1 MKTLKNEQPGK
12 KSSAVASDPRGGT
25 RRAEPSRYVSIRYLA
40 IAAAVAG
47 SLLSASRSPAACNQP
62 PVPGPGQTV
71 TWRAANS
78 PFQLCSDLTIPATG
92 TVLVEPGVT
101 VGLQAHTIIVDGTF
115 NVQGSS
121 TSHVIFSDTTIF
133 PPAVTLD
140 GGTIIMTFADFAGQL
155 RSGPGSMTLSDC
167 TFTGPN
173 GVIFGLD
180 IFLPSNPPVISLT
193 RCSFINSFMTLTDS
207 YLVLTDST
215 FSNSSATAL
224 RGYARVQGTNVFNGA
239 PLNIIRE
246 IIQSVQPLSIDGV
259 QATSVAAGGGLSLSG
274 GDFFLGSQ
282 NLLQNNLYPVD
293 IEGGL
298 VPGSTVPLTG
308 NTNNLIWAHD
318 GGAGPVARWS
328 NLGLPYLVNASINGG
343 GTLTI
348 DPGVT
353 VLFDPQPTGFAGL
366 NFVST
371 RRLICHGLPDNPI
384 TFAGVTAGNN
394 WNGLLFQTNSTEGNY
409 LNFVT
414 VDDAQFAV
422 SVSDSFFEVNNSLL
436 QSNQVGINT
445 NTFGFANVSKTQLFD
460 NGIGAQVT
468 ALGGLVLSGPD
479 LLPNW
484 FEGNGTG
491 VSNSGSTIPAELNY
505 WGSPTG
511 PTNPGNPGGMGDV
524 ITGSVD
530 FLPFLTAAP
539 DIAKTPP
546 IVSLVPLGNSWYGID
561 TITRPPEFVVQ
572 PGEKL
577 ILNWSLSS
585 SVGVATQRV
594 LLSPEGPNF
603 GSPTTPPIVL
613 VDNLAATART
623 VEITIPSVP
632 FAVTNLPQFLRVVAI
647 DSDGQE
653 GWDQSPIIVGSGR
666 ITGDIQITSN
676 YTGQTFIGGHA
687 TPVETW
693 SGTTNGST
701 EGYLFLESDGGLF
714 PTLGASSTR
723 LPTVS
728 TDTVRQVVISHNNSN
743 DVKWFFSSGTFSIRH
758 DPALGLSAPRVKLT
772 SPRSGQS
779 FTGGSKVPIRWKASA
794 QEGLRSFDIQYSA
807 NGGQTWHY
815 IVKDLPDATR
825 RFQWQLPASTGIS
838 DVRVR
843 VIARDLLFQNSSDG
857 ALTVFSIIP

>member
-1 MKTLKNEQPGK
+1 MKTSRGDQLDDR
-12 KSSAVASDPRGGT
+12 SSEVALGPRDQA
-25 RRAEPSRYVSIRYLA
+25 RSAKRSRWISTSWVA
-40 IAAAVAG
+40 ITAA
-47 SLLSASRSPAACNQP
+47 SLLLSASRLPAACNPP
-62 PVPGPGQTV
+62 PVPAPGQTV
-71 TWRAANS
+71 TWLAANS

-92 TVLVEPGVT
+92 TVIVEPGVT
-101 VGLQAHTIIVDGTF
+101 VQLQAHTITVDGTF

-121 TSHVIFSDTTIF
+121 TSHVVFADTTVF

-140 GGTIIMTFADFAGQL
+140 GGTIVMTFADFTGQL
-155 RSGPGSMTLSDC
+155 RSGPGSMTLADC

-180 IFLPSNPPVISLT
+180 IFLPSNPPVISVA
-193 RCSFINSFMTLTDS
+193 RCNFINSFMTLTDS
-207 YLVLTDST
+207 YVVLTDSI
-215 FSNSSATAL
+215 FSNSSATVL
-224 RGYARVQGTNVFNGA
+224 RGYARVQGTNVFDGA
-239 PLNIIRE
+239 ALSIIRE
-246 IIQSVQPLSIDGV
+246 IIQSIQPLSIDGV
-259 QATSVAAGGGLSLSG
+259 QATNVAGGGGLSLSG

-282 NLLQNNLYPVD
+282 NLFQDNLYPVD

-298 VPGSTVPLTG
+298 VPGSVVPLTG

-328 NLGLPYLVNASINGG
+328 NLGLPYLVTASINGG

-353 VLFDPQPTGFAGL
+353 VLFDPQSTGFAGL

-371 RRLICHGLPDNPI
+371 RRLISRGLPTSPI
-384 TFAGVTAGNN
+384 TFAGLTRGNN
-394 WNGLLFQTNSTEGNY
+394 WNGLIFQTNSTEGNY
-409 LNFVT
+409 LNYVT
-414 VDDAQFAV
+414 VHDAQFAV
-422 SVSDSFFEVNNSLL
+422 SVSDSFLEVNNSLL

-445 NTFGFANVSKTQLFD
+445 NTFGFANVSKVQLFD
-460 NGIGAQVT
+460 NGIGAQIT
-468 ALGGLVLSGPD
+468 PQGGLLLSGAG

-491 VSNSGSTIPAELNY
+491 VSNSGATIPAELNY

-511 PTNPGNPGGMGDV
+511 PTNPGNPGGTGDV

-530 FLPFLTAAP
+530 FLPFLTAPP
-539 DIAKTPP
+539 DITKTPP

-577 ILNWSLSS
+577 ILNWSVSS
-585 SVGVATQRV
+585 SVGVTTQRV

-603 GSPTTPPIVL
+603 DSPTTPPIVL
-613 VDNLAATART
+613 ADNVAATART
-623 VEITIPSVP
+623 IEITIPSVP

-647 DSDGQE
+647 DSDEQE
-653 GWDQSPIIVGSGR
+653 GWDQTPIIVGSGR
-666 ITGDIQITSN
+666 ITGSLQITTD
-676 YTGQTFIGGHA
+676 YTGQTFIGGHT
-687 TPVETW
+687 TPRETW

-714 PTLGASSTR
+714 PTLAADSTR
-723 LPTVS
+723 LPIVS
-728 TDTVRQVVISHNNSN
+728 TDTARQVVISHNNSN
-743 DVKWFFSSGTFSIRH
+743 DVKWFFSPGSFSIRP

-772 SPRSGQS
+772 SPKTGQS
-779 FTGGSKVPIRWKASA
+779 FTGGSKVPIRWKAAA
-794 QEGLRSFDIQYSA
+794 QQGLRTFDIQYSA

-815 IVKDLPDATR
+815 IAKDLPGTSR

-843 VIARDLLFQNSSDG
+843 VIARDQLFQDSSNG
-857 ALTVFSIIP
+857 ALTVFSIVP

>member
-1 MKTLKNEQPGK
+1 MKTSESDQVDDR
-12 KSSAVASDPRGGT
+12 SSEVAFGPPD
-25 RRAEPSRYVSIRYLA
+25 RARSAKRLRWISKCTA
-40 IAAAVAG
+40 IIATG
-47 SLLSASRSPAACNQP
+47 LLLGASRLPAACNPP

-71 TWRAANS
+71 TWLAANS
-78 PFQLCSDLTIPATG
+78 PFQLCSDLTIPVTG
-92 TVLVEPGVT
+92 TVVVEPGVT
-101 VGLQAHTIIVDGTF
+101 VELQTHTITVNGTF

-121 TSHVIFSDTTIF
+121 TGHVVFSDTTVF

-140 GGTIIMTFADFAGQL
+140 GGTIIITFADFTSQL
-155 RSGPGSMTLSDC
+155 RSGPGSMTLADC

-180 IFLPSNPPVISLT
+180 IFLPSNPPVISVT
-193 RCSFINSFMTLTDS
+193 RCNFINSFMTLTDS
-207 YLVLTDST
+207 YVVLTDSI
-215 FSNSSATAL
+215 FSNSGATML

-239 PLNIIRE
+239 PLNIVRE
-246 IIQSVQPLSIDGV
+246 TIQSIQPLSIDGV
-259 QATSVAAGGGLSLSG
+259 QATNIAGGGGLSLSG

-298 VPGSTVPLTG
+298 VPGSVVPLTG
-308 NTNNLIWAHD
+308 NTNNLVWAHD

-328 NLGLPYLVNASINGG
+328 NVGLPYFVDSTINGG

-353 VLFDPQPTGFAGL
+353 VLFGPAGGL

-371 RRLICHGLPDNPI
+371 RRFISHGLPGDPI
-384 TFAGVTAGNN
+384 TFAGVTPGNN
-394 WNGLLFQTNSTEGNY
+394 WGGLLFQTNSTEGNY
-409 LNFVT
+409 LNFGT
-414 VDDAQFAV
+414 IEDGKFGV
-422 SVSDSFFEVNNSLL
+422 SVSDSFCEVNNSLL
-436 QSNQVGINT
+436 QNNQTGVNT
-445 NTFGFANVSKTQLFD
+445 NTFALANLSKVQLFG

-468 ALGGLVLSGPD
+468 PLGSLVLSGPD

-491 VSNSGSTIPAELNY
+491 LSNSGSTIPAESNY

-511 PTNPGNPGGMGDV
+511 PTNPGNPGGTGDV

-539 DIAKTPP
+539 DITKTPP

-577 ILNWSLSS
+577 ILNWSVSS
-585 SVGVATQRV
+585 SVGLTTQRV

-603 GSPTTPPIVL
+603 GNPVIPPIVL
-613 VDNLAATART
+613 ADNISATARAI
-623 VEITIPSVP
+623 EITIPSVP
-632 FAVTNLPQFLRVVAI
+632 FAATNLPQFLRVVAI
-647 DSDGQE
+647 DSNGQE
-653 GWDQSPIIVGSGR
+653 GWDHSPIIVGSGR
-666 ITGDIQITSN
+666 ITGSLQITTDYS
-676 YTGQTFIGGHA
+676 GQVFTGGHA
-687 TPVETW
+687 TPRETW
-693 SGTTNGST
+693 SGTTNGTT

-714 PTLGASSTR
+714 PTLAADSTR
-723 LPTVS
+723 LPMVS

-743 DVKWFFSSGTFSIRH
+743 DVKWFFSPGTFSIRP

-772 SPRSGQS
+772 SPKTGQS
-779 FTGGSKVPIRWKASA
+779 FTGGSKVPIRWKAAA
-794 QEGLRSFDIQYSA
+794 QQGLRTFDIQYSA

-815 IVKDLPDATR
+815 IVKDLPGTSR

-843 VIARDLLFQNSSDG
+843 VIARDQLFQNSSDG
-857 ALTVFSIIP
+857 ALTIFSIVP